1 MRYIGYYGD
10 GNSHPVWKSLKI
22 VASPLFKRTA
32 TLWMTHLSY
41 RVIRRKMLFEKP
53 HLPRKILKE
62 E

>member
-32 TLWMTHLSY
+32 TLCLDDTL
-41 RVIRRKMLFEKP
+41 
-53 HLPRKILKE
+53 ILQSHQKDNAI
-62 E
+62 